1 MNQPDNST
9 VSLILAAWPIW
20 VPLILIAV
28 GFFTG
33 RHNEKKHLADLE
45 RREAGLRHIT
55 LVAVKH
61 PPPTFAADRLV
72 CGSVVLTSDSFR
84 NLVALLHNLI
94 GGRIG
99 VYETLLE
106 RARREALLR
115 LKEKAAALGADTVCN
130 VKIDTVTI
138 SQPTD
143 QSKGGLVGT
152 VEIFAYGTAG
162 TTAGGKR
169 SAEAV

>member
-9 VSLILAAWPIW
+9 LSLVFAFWPIW
-20 VPLILIAV
+20 LSLILIAV

-33 RHNEKKHLADLE
+33 RRNEKKHLADLA
-45 RREAGLRHIT
+45 RREAELRHIA
-55 LVAVKH
+55 LIAAKH
-61 PPPTFAADRLV
+61 PPQDFTGGRLV
-72 CGSVVLTSDSFR
+72 CGS
-84 NLVALLHNLI
+84 VALLHNLI

-99 VYETLLE
+99 VYESLLE

-138 SQPTD
+138 SPPT
-143 QSKGGLVGT
+143 QQNKGGLVGT
-152 VEIFAYGTAG
+152 VEILAYGTAG
-162 TTAGGKR
+162 N
-169 SAEAV
+169 SAH

>member
-9 VSLILAAWPIW
+9 LSLVFAFWPIW
-20 VPLILIAV
+20 LSLILIAV

-33 RHNEKKHLADLE
+33 RRNEKKHLADLA
-45 RREAGLRHIT
+45 RREAELRHIA
-55 LVAVKH
+55 LIAAKH
-61 PPPTFAADRLV
+61 PPQDFTGGRLV

-138 SQPTD
+138 SPPT
-143 QSKGGLVGT
+143 QQNKGGLVGT
-152 VEIFAYGTAG
+152 VEILAYGTAG
-162 TTAGGKR
+162 N
-169 SAEAV
+169 SAH